1 MEKTTGSKQQSG
13 CKYSIASKV
22 QKLQYNGNSRLSL
35 FHRSCVSNTNGNV
48 NESISSCPIKETEKS
63 DGKMNIVLGATIPS
77 VLVIC
82 FLIFATVCLVKK
94 GVICDKKEEDAVVH
108 QNELYGNLS
117 NEDYFEERYDTNV
130 VDTNENYQ
138 QYEEYEA

>member
-1 MEKTTGSKQQSG
+1 MRCSLTHFMELIIIILHRDQYWDT
-13 CKYSIASKV
+13 SKV
-22 QKLQYNGNSRLSL
+22 VLSCSQPVKVDL
-35 FHRSCVSNTNGNV
+35 RALRRSDFIFRQ
-48 NESISSCPIKETEKS
+48 E
-63 DGKMNIVLGATIPS
+63 NIGVG
-77 VLVIC
+77 
-82 FLIFATVCLVKK
+82 IFGTLKK

-138 QYEEYEA
+138 QFEEYEA